1 MKVQTSAHG
10 VPRSPAHACDDAWKV
25 RQRDGC
31 VIAALADGMG
41 SARLG
46 GEAAHRAVDMI
57 TDYYL
62 GRPQSWSPRRA
73 LTEFASRINRL
84 LYMESQ
90 VQHGTPE
97 LMCTLS
103 VVALEGGMLYG
114 LNVGD
119 SPVFFRRHGSPL
131 QLSEDH
137 VVAEP
142 GMEHV
147 LTRAIGAS
155 AELEPHTFE
164 TPVEAGDVVLLCS
177 DGVSRVLSGRALDEL
192 LARRATARTI
202 VAGAQEVVRERPE
215 LADDASAI
223 VLEVTDR
230 GWSAGHADRAVEV
243 VGPLRAGTRL
253 DELTLVRSLQEGDR
267 VWEARHDDGTR
278 LVAKFPPLEARED
291 ETRRDAFIREAW
303 QASRIESPDFVRATI
318 PSAGSLRCYT
328 MEFVEAPTLR
338 EVLQTAVLPVEEAL
352 ALAAFL
358 LRCGQ
363 TLLVHDIVHGDIK
376 PENILVIRPPGGAP
390 VRFKL
395 LDLGSAGEV
404 FSNTTRAGTP
414 SYLAPERFHGAAA
427 AERTEV
433 FAIGVTLYEALTGT
447 LPFGEIERFQTPRF
461 DHAPR
466 PPTRIKPTIP
476 AWLESVVLRALST
489 DPDRRHQA
497 YSEMLFELDHP
508 AQVEPFYRKDAPL
521 LERNPLLFYKLLC
534 LVLVLLNTFLI
545 WRLVDE

>member
-1 MKVQTSAHG
+1 MKVQTTSHG
-10 VPRSPAHACDDAWKV
+10 VPRTPDRACDDAWKV
-25 RQRDGC
+25 QQRDGC

-46 GEAAHRAVDMI
+46 GEAARRAVDMI

-84 LYMESQ
+84 LYLESQ
-90 VQHGTPE
+90 AQHGAPE
-97 LMCTLS
+97 LLCTLS

-119 SPVFFRRHGSPL
+119 SPVFLRRQSSAL

-137 VVAEP
+137 VMPEP
-142 GMEHV
+142 AMNHV
-147 LTRAIGAS
+147 LTRAIGAT
-155 AELEPHTFE
+155 AELDPHTFE
-164 TPVEAGDVVLLCS
+164 TTLETGDVVLLCS
-177 DGVSRVLSGRALDEL
+177 DGVSRTLTGRALDDL
-192 LARRATARTI
+192 LSRRASARTI
-202 VAGAQEVVRERPE
+202 VSAAHEVFRERPE
-215 LADDASAI
+215 LADDTSAV
-223 VLEVTDR
+223 VLDVTDR
-230 GWSAGHADRAVEV
+230 GWSAGRADRAVEV
-243 VGPLRAGTRL
+243 PGPLCADTRI
-253 DELTLVRSLQEGDR
+253 DELTLVRSLQEGGR
-267 VWEARHDDGTR
+267 VWEVRHDDGTR

-291 ETRRDAFIREAW
+291 ETRRDAFVREAW
-303 QASRIESPDFVRATI
+303 QASRIDSPDIIHATI
-318 PSAGSLRCYT
+318 PTAGPLRYYT
-328 MEFVEAPTLR
+328 MDFVEAPTLR
-338 EVLQTAVLPVEEAL
+338 EVMRTAALPVEDAL

-363 TLLVHDIVHGDIK
+363 TLLKHDIVHGDIK
-376 PENILVIRPPGGAP
+376 PENILVTRLSTGAP
-390 VRFKL
+390 VRFTL

-404 FSNTTRAGTP
+404 FSNTTRGGTP

-447 LPFGEIERFQTPRF
+447 LPYGEIERFQTPRF

-466 PPTRIKPTIP
+466 PPARSKPTIP
-476 AWLESVVLRALST
+476 DWLETIVLRAVSA
-489 DPDRRHQA
+489 DPERRYQA
-497 YSEMLFELDHP
+497 FSEMVFDLDHP
-508 AQVEPFYRKDAPL
+508 DQVEPFYRKDAPL

-534 LVLVLLNTFLI
+534 LVLVLLNLFLI
-545 WRLVDE
+545 WRLSDR